1 MNNKNSKK
9 PMDKKSMTVMWV
21 IIAAI
26 MVYAG
31 ASDGEAIIPAVST
44 LAITTVIIL
53 AASAANKKTAARQ
66 SPKPQ
71 AAPVRAARERPAAP
85 DERPRVSKLKNR
97 RGLWLGI
104 LLSAIAL
111 LAVLPKELLRDTLR
125 LIEHFGLRRALHVLW
140 YSQRGQVYGLMIFAG
155 LALLVVLALS
165 RMSALSRRIRREP
178 ENIPVPRSA
187 GVKAPET
194 EDAITC
200 EHHTGREKYLRQ
212 LDSYLQAG
220 LIDRAEYRTLK
231 ERYEKLDIP
240 EDYH

>member
-26 MVYAG
+26 MVYAA

-44 LAITTVIIL
+44 LVIVTLIIL
-53 AASAANKKTAARQ
+53 IAGRANKKTAKQ
-66 SPKPQ
+66 SSE

-85 DERPRVSKLKNR
+85 DERPQVSRLKNR

-111 LAVLPKELLRDTLR
+111 LAVLPKELLLDTLR

-200 EHHTGREKYLRQ
+200 EHHTGKEKYLRQ

>member
-44 LAITTVIIL
+44 LVIVTLIIL
-53 AASAANKKTAARQ
+53 IAGAANKKTAATQNSR
-66 SPKPQ
+66 SQ
-71 AAPVRAARERPAAP
+71 AAPVRAARERPAAA
-85 DERPRVSKLKNR
+85 DERPRVSRLKNR

-104 LLSAIAL
+104 LISAAAL
-111 LAVLPKELLRDTLR
+111 LAVLPKELLLDTLR
-125 LIEHFGLRRALHVLW
+125 LIEHFGLRRTLHVLW

-155 LALLVVLALS
+155 LALIIVLALS

-178 ENIPVPRSA
+178 ENIPVPRNA

-200 EHHTGREKYLRQ
+200 EHHTGKEKYLRQ